1 MLKVN
6 NEIIFYAPLGTSL
19 PPDKI
24 GGMEQGCRKTI
35 KILQDAGF
43 HVIPVEKPVMNRYVV
58 VYLIRIFAA
67 WMKLLHL
74 FISHRKAVLHVSGC
88 YRELVYVEWLFIAS
102 AIFFKHK
109 AVYEIR
115 NGGMIQEYER
125 RNKLYKHTML
135 SLLKQSD
142 SILCQG
148 IDYMHFIKEKLGKLS
163 LYYPNYIQDRFLRGY
178 PQRKLAQCRLVYF
191 GRIAPAK
198 NIDVMVD
205 TCRILHERG
214 LMVTLD
220 LIGGCP
226 ESYKA
231 ELEDE
236 ILKSGISNDSIRFWG
251 RKKFEDFSSYLKTC
265 HFFLFPSNEPREG
278 HSNSLTE
285 AMGCGIVP
293 IVSDA
298 GFNRQVV
305 NDDKLVVPHTNAT
318 AYADTICGIW
328 ENGAWESYSRKMY
341 SRVAANFT
349 ENCVRRTLLKAYR

>member
-1 MLKVN
+1 MNKD
-6 NEIIFYAPLGTSL
+6 IIFYAPLGKSL

-35 KILQDAGF
+35 KILQEAGF
-43 HVIPVEKPVMNRYVV
+43 DVIPVEKPVKSRSVAT
-58 VYLIRIFAA
+58 YLIQILTA
-67 WMKLLHL
+67 WMKLLYS
-74 FISHRKAVLHVSGC
+74 FISYRKAVLHVSGC
-88 YRELVYVEWLFIAS
+88 YRGLAYVEWLFIAS
-102 AIFFKHK
+102 AKFFKHK

-125 RNKLYKHTML
+125 RGKLYKHTML

-148 IDYMHFIKEKLGKLS
+148 IDYMHFIKEKLGKPS
-163 LYYPNYIQDRFLRGY
+163 LYYPNYIQDRFLKGY
-178 PQRKLAQCRLVYF
+178 PQRARTQCRLVYF
-191 GRIAPAK
+191 GRIVSAK

-205 TCRILHERG
+205 TCRILHERE
-214 LMVTLD
+214 LSVTLD
-220 LIGGCP
+220 LIGGCSD
-226 ESYKA
+226 SYKA
-231 ELEDE
+231 ELKDE
-236 ILKSGISNDSIRFWG
+236 IRKSGISDDSIRFWG
-251 RKKFEDFSSYLKTC
+251 RKEFEDFSSYLKTC

-305 NDDKLVVPHTNAT
+305 NDDKLIISHMDAT
-318 AYADTICGIW
+318 AYADAIYGIW
-328 ENGAWESYSRKMY
+328 ENGEWESYSRKMY

-349 ENCVRRTLLKAYR
+349 ESCVRRTLLKAYQ